1 MRNAARRSR
10 LVLASLLAA
19 LALVSLPGGARSAES
34 GEGERLT
41 YRWRMLGFFG
51 VLSSLFFPASG
62 EGELTAHRSAEGELV
77 SELLITSRASE
88 TPDFFRY
95 GAALDPESG
104 RTLRAWSS
112 QLWRGKRK
120 EKESAIDAAGVVD
133 VASAI
138 ALLRRDRPEGERR
151 LEIWSD
157 GKLYPIAVRLEGRE
171 LRTVLGHRVA
181 TRHYAVRPLELPNRR
196 VWKGELDLWLADDGV
211 ATPVEIQVARAP
223 ARVRLELTAF
233 GAAP

>member
-1 MRNAARRSR
+1 MPSPARRVR
-10 LVLASLLAA
+10 LVLAVALAA
-19 LALVSLPGGARSAES
+19 AVLVSSPVRAAG
-34 GEGERLT
+34 GEGELLV
-41 YRWRMLGFFG
+41 YRWRLLGFFG
-51 VLSSLFFPASG
+51 VISGLFFPASG
-62 EGELTAHRSAEGELV
+62 EGELSVHRNPDGELV
-77 SELLITSRASE
+77 SELLITSRASK
-88 TPDFFRY
+88 TPDYFRY
-95 GAALDPESG
+95 GAQLDPESG

-138 ALLRRDRPEGERR
+138 ALLRRERPQVELR

-157 GKLYPIAVRLEGRE
+157 GKLYPIAIVPEGRE
-171 LRTVLGHRVA
+171 LRTVLGRRLQ
-181 TRHYAVRPLELPNRR
+181 TRHYAVRPVELPGRR

-223 ARVRLELTAF
+223 ARVRLEIVGF
-233 GAAP
+233 GAPR